1 MFEPLFKPESIIF
14 LTIFT
19 TWLFWMWILLECVMI
34 EQLTGRDK
42 VGWTIV
48 ITTTYCI
55 GALLYLICRRPKRI
69 VKVGQ

>member
-1 MFEPLFKPESIIF
+1 MLETLFKPESIIF
-14 LTIFT
+14 LTIFM
-19 TWLFWMWILLECVMI
+19 TWFFWMWMLLECVMM

-55 GALLYLICRRPKRI
+55 GALLYLIFRRPQRI
-69 VKVGQ
+69 GEVGE